1 MTPEQKEI
9 LDFAR
14 RMGGYF
20 TKQEAVAM
28 FGEPIIADPE
38 SQVGQRLSRMVNAG
52 LLERISPGKYKIGKG
67 KKKAPANTDTN
78 QIELFP

>member
-1 MTPEQKEI
+1 MTPDQKEI

-14 RMGGYF
+14 RLGGYF
-20 TKQEAVAM
+20 TKQEAVKA
-28 FGEPIIADPE
+28 FGGGYHCNGDKH
-38 SQVGQRLSRMVNAG
+38 VGDRLSRMVNSG